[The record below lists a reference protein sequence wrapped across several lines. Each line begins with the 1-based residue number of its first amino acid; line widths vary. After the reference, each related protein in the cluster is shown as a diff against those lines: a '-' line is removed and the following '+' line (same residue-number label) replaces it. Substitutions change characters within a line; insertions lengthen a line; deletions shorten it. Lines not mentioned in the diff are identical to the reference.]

1 MHPSPRHRFFVPG
14 PLQAGLVVLPE
25 RAAHHALRVLR
36 LREGDALALFDGSG
50 GAWHGAIE
58 RAGRER
64 VEARLTAF
72 DPTARESTLD
82 CVLAQGI
89 SSGERM
95 DYTLQKAVELGVRG
109 IQPLATHRSVVKL
122 DAERAAKRLAHWR
135 EVVVSACEQCGRE
148 RVPEVA
154 PVETVDAWLGRVGRP
169 SGQGADVGRPSGRL
183 DLETSRPEGRP
194 TFFASAGSHTT
205 MLLLDPQATLRLADL
220 PHPAGRVVLLA
231 GPEGGFDAAE
241 RAAAHAAGCI
251 GVRLGPRILR
261 TETAALA
268 ALAAM
273 QTLWGDF

>member
-1 MHPSPRHRFFVPG
+1 MSAPPRHRFFVPG
-14 PLQAGLVVLPE
+14 PLRAGLAVLPD

-36 LREGDALALFDGSG
+36 LREGDALTLFDGSG

-58 RAGRER
+58 RAGRDR
-64 VEARLTAF
+64 VEARLTGF
-72 DPTARESTLD
+72 DPTSRESKLE

-95 DYTLQKAVELGVRG
+95 DYTLQKAVELGVRA
-109 IQPLATHRSVVKL
+109 IQPLATRRSTVRL
-122 DAERAAKRLAHWR
+122 DAERAARRLAHWR

-148 RVPEVA
+148 QVPEVA
-154 PVETVDAWLGRVGRP
+154 PVETLERCLASVGRH
-169 SGQGADVGRPSGRL
+169 AGR
-183 DLETSRPEGRP
+183 
-194 TFFASAGSHTT
+194 AAV
-205 MLLLDPQATLRLADL
+205 LLLDPMSDTRLADL
-220 PHPAGRVVLLA
+220 PRPAGAVLLLA

-241 RAAAHAAGCI
+241 RAAAHAAGCT

-268 ALAAM
+268 ALAAL